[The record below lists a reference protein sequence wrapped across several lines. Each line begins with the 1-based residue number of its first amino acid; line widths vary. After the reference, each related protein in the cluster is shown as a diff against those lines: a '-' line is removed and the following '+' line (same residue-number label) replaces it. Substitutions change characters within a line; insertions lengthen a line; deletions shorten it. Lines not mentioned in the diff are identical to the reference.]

1 MVGCDPPLDGDE
13 PLDCHGE
20 GGVDGGRH
28 RHLRQGQQRGR
39 AGGQDLNTAWSIKY
53 FMIKCSVL
61 CLVHSVLLS
70 LLVSYELSLNMQNF

>member
-28 RHLRQGQQRGR
+28 RHLGQGQQRGR
-39 AGGQDLNTAWSIKY
+39 AGGQDLNTAWSSKY
-53 FMIKCSVL
+53 YHDKR
-61 CLVHSVLLS
+61 LS
-70 LLVSYELSLNMQNF
+70 IVFCELSLAQSSSIL

>member
-1 MVGCDPPLDGDE
+1 MVPCDPPLDGDE

-20 GGVDGGRH
+20 GGVDGGRY

-53 FMIKCSVL
+53 YHM
-61 CLVHSVLLS
+61 CLVHSALLR